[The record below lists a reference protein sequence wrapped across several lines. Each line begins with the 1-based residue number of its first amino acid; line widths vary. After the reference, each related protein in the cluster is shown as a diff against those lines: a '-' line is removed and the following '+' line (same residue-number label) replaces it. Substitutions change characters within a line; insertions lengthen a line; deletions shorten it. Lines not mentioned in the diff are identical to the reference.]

1 MYKIVFSAHSQ
12 REFLGLDKTAQELIA
27 IKLSDL
33 KQGVFTNDKALKG
46 KHKGKFR
53 KRAGSYRI
61 IYLKENNILL
71 ITLVR
76 IDHRKEI
83 Y

>member
-1 MYKIVFSAHSQ
+1 MFKIAFEQEAQ
-12 REFLGLDKTAQELIA
+12 KEFLKIEKKSQELVA
-27 IKLSDL
+27 NKIKDL
-33 KQGVFTNDKALKG
+33 QKGNFVKDKALQG

-53 KRAGSYRI
+53 KRAGNYRI

-71 ITLVR
+71 ITVIR
-76 IDHRKEI
+76 IAHRKEV